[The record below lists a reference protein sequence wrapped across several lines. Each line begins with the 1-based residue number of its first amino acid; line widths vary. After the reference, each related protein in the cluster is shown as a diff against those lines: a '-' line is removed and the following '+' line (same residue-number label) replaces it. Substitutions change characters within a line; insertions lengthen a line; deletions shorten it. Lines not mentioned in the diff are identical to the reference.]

1 MDRLNN
7 MVYIQFN
14 TRMLSKRQRLKDKKK
29 ADSLLSNDASEAQGW
44 LFEGGDDHAL
54 VVFRDEEDGDQGVHP
69 ATGIP
74 YDVIGEAMGAQ
85 EQLQV
90 RRSARVR
97 DLEEEEFESEEED
110 VLEDDDIEYEDD
122 DEY

>member
-1 MDRLNN
+1 

-14 TRMLSKRQRLKDKKK
+14 TRMLSKRQRLKGKKK
-29 ADSLLSNDASEAQGW
+29 ADSLLSNPASEAQGW

-97 DLEEEEFESEEED
+97 DLEEEFESEEED

>member
-1 MDRLNN
+1 

-44 LFEGGDDHAL
+44 LFEGGDDHAM

-69 ATGIP
+69 DTGIP
-74 YDVIGEAMGAQ
+74 YDVIGEAMGAH

-90 RRSARVR
+90 RRSTRNMR

-110 VLEDDDIEYEDD
+110 VLEEDEVEYEDD